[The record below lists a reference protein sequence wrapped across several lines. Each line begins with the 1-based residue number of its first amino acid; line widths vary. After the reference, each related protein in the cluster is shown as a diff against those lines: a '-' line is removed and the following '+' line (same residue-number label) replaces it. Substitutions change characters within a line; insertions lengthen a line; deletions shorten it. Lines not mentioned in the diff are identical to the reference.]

1 MKKEYTSGASWNSA
15 SIAGLVMAAV
25 TIAAELVGT
34 LCNKVP
40 GFGGGILNFLA
51 WAGKIAV
58 CALTFR
64 ALMKRFHDSYE
75 DVDYPRLQRYGLKL
89 ALFSS
94 LLVAAYSLVNILLIE
109 PDSIKQALDAFREGY
124 ASMLDSNSEAVLD
137 KMMPKMPL
145 YVGIVTVIY
154 CYLWGW
160 LFSTLFAKSLAP
172 YDPFANIEGPK
183 ENQ

>member
-1 MKKEYTSGASWNSA
+1 MKKEYSSGASWNSA

-40 GFGGGILNFLA
+40 GAGGGVLHFLA

-58 CALTFR
+58 CALVFK
-64 ALMKRFHDSYE
+64 ALMKRFYASYE
-75 DVDYPRLQRYGLKL
+75 GVDYPKLQRYGLKL

-94 LLVAAYSLVNILLIE
+94 ILVAAYSLFNILVVDTDAIT
-109 PDSIKQALDAFREGY
+109 QALDAFRESY
-124 ASMLDSNSEAVLD
+124 SSMLDSNSEAALD

-160 LFSTLFAKSLAP
+160 LFSTLFAKSIAP